1 MEKVDLIEQKE
12 LLQNDSTKKQSQ
24 CQQIIEHFQQYQKLW
39 EKIGTF
45 LQINAEFCNV
55 SDNKPTKSLK
65 RNKNMQERIGGHL
78 IKEETVVKE
87 KKKKKRNL

>member
-12 LLQNDSTKKQSQ
+12 L
-24 CQQIIEHFQQYQKLW
+24 
-39 EKIGTF
+39 
-45 LQINAEFCNV
+45 
-55 SDNKPTKSLK
+55 LK

-78 IKEETVVKE
+78 IQEETVVKEKE